1 MTPTD
6 LLFLI
11 PGPPALSAI
20 LTVLILLTLL
30 YMGRSPFRQATL
42 ALGQVLH
49 RVFRMAAWSVSLAE
63 KRLVSRNREVLLASG
78 RESAERMVEREFQR
92 IEHAVD
98 RDLKAY
104 PELHRELSEQIR
116 RIDEDF
122 RENTELPPEPPDW
135 VDAVEAVAK
144 LKKTAAPGVAN
155 VLEDIHKSLERAQQ
169 EAMREY
175 RKAAGR
181 RHHLLARMSPYW
193 RRIEATIGKVKRN
206 LEDLLDRSKRIDRHM
221 DEFEEI
227 NKQTDRALQTL
238 SSSSV
243 TQFFIAGLVI
253 LIAIGGAL
261 VNFYLIARPMQE
273 MVGGSTMLGP
283 FRMANVAAMVIIF
296 VELSMGLFLME
307 SLRITRL
314 FPVISALDD
323 GKRRWMAII
332 TFTFLAILAV
342 LESMLGLM
350 REILAAQDAELLRSL
365 SGGEANDTAVI
376 SSEQEGPRIIP
387 LTVHMV
393 LSFILPFALAFV
405 AIPLESMVHSGRTVL
420 GMLLVGFLRFI
431 RLILRSLGN
440 ISMAL
445 MRMINH
451 LYDLIIFLPLWIEAQ
466 ITGQLDRRRGAPG
479 SAPSRSQGGGS

>member
-1 MTPTD
+1 MSFTD
-6 LLFLI
+6 VFFLI

-20 LTVLILLTLL
+20 LTILILLTLL
-30 YMGRSPFRQATL
+30 YMGRSPFRQASL

-49 RVFRMAAWSVSLAE
+49 KVFRLAAWSVSLAE
-63 KRLVSRNREVLLASG
+63 KRLVNRNREVLLAAG
-78 RESAERMVEREFQR
+78 RESAERIVEREFQR

-98 RDLKAY
+98 KDLRAY

-122 RENTELPPEPPDW
+122 RQNTELPPEPPDW

-144 LKKTAAPGVAN
+144 LKKTAAPGVAK

-175 RKAAGR
+175 RQAAAR
-181 RHHLLARMSPYW
+181 RHKLLAGMSPYW
-193 RRIEATIGKVKRN
+193 RRIEGTITKVKRN

-221 DEFEEI
+221 DEFEQI
-227 NKQTDRALQTL
+227 NKETDRAIQTL

-323 GKRRWMAII
+323 RKRMWMAVI
-332 TFTFLAILAV
+332 TFVFLSVLAI

-350 REILAAQDAELLRSL
+350 REILASQDAELLRSL
-365 SGGEANDTAVI
+365 SGGEAEESTAI
-376 SSEQEGPRIIP
+376 GTSDAEGPRAIP

-393 LSFILPFALAFV
+393 LSFLLPYALAFV

-420 GMLLVGFLRFI
+420 GMVLVGILRVV
-431 RLILRSLGN
+431 RLVLRSLGA

-451 LYDLIIFLPLWIEAQ
+451 LYDLIIFLPLWIEA
-466 ITGQLDRRRGAPG
+466 RVRERMG
-479 SAPSRSQGGGS
+479 SPSADSGRAASGGK

>member
-1 MTPTD
+1 MSATD
-6 LLFLI
+6 VFFLI
-11 PGPPALSAI
+11 PGPPALSVI
-20 LTVLILLTLL
+20 LTVLILLALL

-42 ALGQVLH
+42 ALGRVLH
-49 RVFRMAAWSVSLAE
+49 KVFRLAAWSVSLAE
-63 KRLVSRNREVLLASG
+63 QRLVNRNREVLLASG
-78 RESAERMVEREFQR
+78 RESAERIVEREFQR

-98 RDLKAY
+98 KDLRAY

-122 RENTELPPEPPDW
+122 RENTESPPDPPDW

-155 VLEDIHKSLERAQQ
+155 VLEDIHKSLERAQR

-175 RKAAGR
+175 RKAAGQ
-181 RHHLLARMSPYW
+181 RHKLLATMSPTW
-193 RRIEATIGKVKRN
+193 RRIESTITKVKRN

-221 DEFEEI
+221 DEFEQI

-273 MVGGSTMLGP
+273 MVGGATMLGP

-323 GKRRWMAII
+323 RKRMWMAII
-332 TFTFLAILAV
+332 TFVFLTVLAV

-365 SGGEANDTAVI
+365 SGGEGGESTAI
-376 SSEQEGPRIIP
+376 GTSGGEGPRIIP

-393 LSFILPFALAFV
+393 LSFLLPYALAFV
-405 AIPLESMVHSGRTVL
+405 AIPLESLVHSGRTVL
-420 GMLLVGFLRFI
+420 GMLLVGFLRAV
-431 RLILRSLGN
+431 RLVLRALGTA
-440 ISMAL
+440 SMAL
-445 MRMINH
+445 MRMVNH
-451 LYDLIIFLPLWIEAQ
+451 IYDLIIFLPLWIEAR
-466 ITGQLDRRRGAPG
+466 IRERMGSPSPG
-479 SAPSRSQGGGS
+479 STSSGTGSQ